1 MTELDKKQEVLT
13 MLAASSIKELNAQ
26 EVSDIL
32 GYSKSTVNAWFRY
45 GTLKA
50 RKRFSNGQL
59 RWFARKQDLLDFI
72 ETNVNSCDEID
83 LDELDYILDDI
94 EAQQQRSR

>member
-1 MTELDKKQEVLT
+1 MAEIDKKQEVLT
-13 MLAASSIKELNAQ
+13 MLVFSPIKELNAQ

-32 GYSKSTVNAWFRY
+32 GYSKSTVNSWFRY

-50 RKRFSNGQL
+50 KKRFRNGQP
-59 RWFARKQDLLDFI
+59 RWFIRKQDLLAFI
-72 ETNVNSCDEID
+72 ENYVTTCDEID

-94 EAQQQRSR
+94 EKQQQRSR